1 MQKKNKMVRF
11 FSELPTT
18 CSRWSGGFWSKTIF
32 FPADIAQASPGVP
45 PVIFNM
51 PNFFVKEQFYADFF
65 YKKME
70 FISLPIEEGVFFLYV
85 W

>member
-1 MQKKNKMVRF
+1 MKSSKDSGEAV
-11 FSELPTT
+11 EL
-18 CSRWSGGFWSKTIF
+18 SKTIF

-65 YKKME
+65 TKKWN
-70 FISLPIEEGVFFLYV
+70 SSRFL
-85 W
+85 